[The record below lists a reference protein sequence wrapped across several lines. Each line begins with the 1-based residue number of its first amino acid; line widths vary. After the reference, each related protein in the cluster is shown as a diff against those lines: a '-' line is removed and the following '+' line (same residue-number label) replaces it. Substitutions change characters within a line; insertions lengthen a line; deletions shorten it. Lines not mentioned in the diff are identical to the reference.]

1 MTQVFFDHELEE
13 SLANQHGGKSTK
25 PLTIWNLKP
34 VQIGGRQYYLYRE
47 KTSGM
52 LVLSDNL
59 DLQTFGYVVK
69 RLIQKMGFLTAEQR
83 GKLSQKMANYY
94 SQHRFVEQIDDE
106 ALRKAVA
113 DHQNE
118 LIAELEGSSELAHNT
133 ILCRASQKLM
143 YFLGNNDQV
152 NEIISRV
159 MNELHPVKIN
169 KPKSTVKYH
178 TIQAKFEDP
187 RKWADLVGEQ
197 SADHVTELSAIKAN
211 NQVMIKQFLTSKFG
225 EQLVEKKATEKLL
238 DNYLNDF
245 LLSSEQIGL
254 VTDNLADVNRYF
266 WKILNSDGDED
277 LAVVVLTDFYK
288 FLSQTAIINK
298 PNIAKVRRFLQDA
311 LDIFN
316 GKADE
321 FSEASEASEAD
332 LTKFIHDDSVF
343 VDEFRDQMGAMIGQ
357 GELPAGLAKYL
368 YPLKK
373 VPKDADGFE
382 QSYTIK
388 VQLAGFKPTMSR
400 TFNIGSWE
408 TMAELQR
415 LIIKMF
421 RGRFEHHY
429 DLTDDTTG
437 ECYLLPMFKDYYE
450 TDNRLVDAEKATVAC
465 LNIGDRLTL
474 HYDYGDGW
482 EFKLRVQS
490 IIDLGGH
497 TPWISSARGYGII
510 EDIGGV
516 DALEDYYHD
525 FRAGWVDPA
534 IKEWLGGQL
543 INLDFVSVQ
552 QLNAEIKR

>member
-25 PLTIWNLKP
+25 PLTLWNLKP
-34 VQIGGRQYYLYRE
+34 VQIGDQQYYLYRE

-83 GKLSQKMANYY
+83 EKLSQKMANYY

-106 ALRKAVA
+106 ALQKAKKVVA

-118 LIAELEGSSELAHNT
+118 LIAELEGSPELAHNT

-159 MNELHPVKIN
+159 MNELYPVKIN

-197 SADHVTELSAIKAN
+197 PADHVTELSAIKAN
-211 NQVMIKQFLTSKFG
+211 NRVMIKQFLTSKFG
-225 EQLVEKKATEKLL
+225 EQLVEKDATEKLL

-245 LLSSEQIGL
+245 LLSSERIGL

-266 WKILNSDGDED
+266 WKILNSDGDDD

-298 PNIAKVRRFLQDA
+298 PNIAKVRGFLQDA

-316 GKADE
+316 GKADK
-321 FSEASEASEAD
+321 FNEASEAD
-332 LTKFIHDDSVF
+332 LTKFIHNDSAF

-373 VPKDADGFE
+373 VPKGADGSE

-388 VQLAGFKPTMSR
+388 VQLAEFEPTMSR
-400 TFNIGSWE
+400 TFSIGSWE
-408 TMAELQR
+408 TMAELQK

-421 RGRFEHHY
+421 HGRLEHLY
-429 DLTDDTTG
+429 DLTDDVTG

-450 TDNRLVDAEKATVAC
+450 MDNPLVDAEKATVAC
-465 LNIGDRLTL
+465 LNVGDRLTL
-474 HYDYGDGW
+474 HYDYGAGW

-490 IIDLGGH
+490 IAELGGH
-497 TPWISSARGYGII
+497 APWISSARGYGII

-525 FRAGWVDPA
+525 FRAGYVDPA

-552 QLNAEIKR
+552 QLNAEINR